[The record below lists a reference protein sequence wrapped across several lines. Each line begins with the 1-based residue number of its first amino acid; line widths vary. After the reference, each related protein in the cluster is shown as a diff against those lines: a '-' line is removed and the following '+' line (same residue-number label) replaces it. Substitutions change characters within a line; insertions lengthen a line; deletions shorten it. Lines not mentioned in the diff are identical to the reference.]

1 MRSIIIKTQKG
12 NFRLQISIDWIKVKD
27 VDILCFSFF
36 SRTIKY
42 CVFKWHW
49 EVFYLHKSD
58 KFIFN
63 NKIKYEGDKKKP
75 Y

>member
-1 MRSIIIKTQKG
+1 MRSIIITSQKG
-12 NFRLQISIDWIKVKD
+12 NFRLKIYIDEIKIKD

-42 CVFKWHW
+42 CLFKWHW

-63 NKIKYEGDKKKP
+63 KKIKYEGDKKKP